1 MVDPANPYMSCLV
14 EASAGSGKTHQL
26 SERFLSLVA
35 AGSDPSK
42 ILTITF
48 TVKAAGEMRTRI
60 IEKAM
65 NLVFQPDAA
74 KTFQERLSLFY
85 SQLDH
90 PDMPAPRSARETG
103 EAILAATQALR
114 VSTIDALF
122 KEWVLKF
129 PEEAGISSD
138 MALSEPSETS
148 KIKKQAWNSYLK
160 TDTCRALIRQ
170 VMQLSSTF
178 SMAALFEK
186 VEALSRYDGL
196 IYLSKGDPVVPW
208 GAVPLAEETIVDTIS
223 ESLLQIGA
231 HYEKFNGSIQQAV
244 QQKKLEPLRQSG
256 LLSAKMK
263 VSGNQIKGKKR
274 DSLEAEISHV
284 NGTLQNFL
292 LRNVLHK
299 ADREGALI
307 LQIWR
312 GYQGALKDLKVRQ
325 NILEFSDLAKGVHRL
340 FHGETASGVSWL
352 IQQGLSHLLIDEF
365 QDTSRIQWE
374 VFQAISLELLAGQS
388 LQKSV
393 FIVGDRKQSIYG
405 FREADP
411 EVLDEAKETM
421 SQQGAHILEMSKS
434 YRSAPDLLDGVN
446 RLLQDQIPDFPL
458 HESAKRQDG
467 RLLTPREGGVWRL
480 PSTKENEV
488 EEVALLIHRLL
499 KEGRRFPVS
508 HKGADE
514 RSLQAGDVVI
524 LYRDKSSSE
533 ALELALRSLGIS
545 SLREEKQGF
554 FSRSEI
560 DDLKNLLQWLCYS
573 YNEYS
578 LLAFLSGPLG
588 GFTGSDYQA
597 LFASD
602 APLRVEEF
610 LAQKNP
616 DLFQILKEAQE
627 QVDRLPCEIL
637 LLGLWRKLAVPD
649 TYRRSFGG
657 TEGELAARNLENLL
671 LLAADQKGRL
681 HDFLRWMEES
691 ARADDTGNAMLSGA
705 GAVRMMTIHK
715 AKGLEFPFVIVMG
728 MGRDLH
734 RDDSY
739 WSKFDQRQLRYLPLK
754 RELPEEIPFETILP
768 YQVKALAD
776 EVKRLVYVATTR
788 ASQYLVLSSG
798 KSKSK
803 KDDEESDLQVKTF
816 YQLAPFE
823 EIGGDTF
830 ENRSLVR
837 EDLSRVEA
845 PSESVGSQ
853 LPREIPAQ
861 SFLLPREITLVSPS
875 QSISSQREGSP
886 RPEERRETKDPT
898 EGSPAPSSVSSADSA
913 KAGVF
918 FHRCLELG
926 FRDGNILNLELIWN
940 QILKEEESHLKGAF
954 FEMVTRSL
962 EGSPLAKLVSTAD
975 RIRTEAAFGRFSGQE
990 LCRGSMDLV
999 LEFKNEVM
1007 VIDYKTSLV
1016 DPEQLLIHAQSHG
1029 YISQLRHYM
1038 AALAEIYIGKT
1049 ILGGIWYAR
1058 PGLLLEIR
1066 NDA

>member
-1 MVDPANPYMSCLV
+1 MVDPANPYLSCLV

-65 NLVFQPDAA
+65 NLVFQPEAA
-74 KTFQERLSLFY
+74 KTFQDRLSLFY

-90 PDMPAPRSARETG
+90 PDMPPPRSAQETG

-129 PEEAGISSD
+129 PEEAGISSE
-138 MALSEPSETS
+138 MVLSEPSEMS

-160 TDTCRALIRQ
+160 TDSCRALLKQ
-170 VMQLSSTF
+170 VMLLGPTF
-178 SMAALFEK
+178 SMTALFEK
-186 VEALSRYDGL
+186 IEALSRYDGL
-196 IYLSKGDPVVPW
+196 IYLSQGEPVAPW
-208 GAVPLAEETIVDTIS
+208 RAVPLAEESVVDALADD
-223 ESLLQIGA
+223 LLQIGS
-231 HYEKFNGSIQQAV
+231 HYEKFNGPLQLAV
-244 QQKKLEPLRQSG
+244 QQKKLDPMRQSG
-256 LLSAKMK
+256 FLSAKMK
-263 VSGNQIKGKKR
+263 VSGSQIKGKKR
-274 DSLEAEISHV
+274 DSLAAEIKHV
-284 NGTLQNFL
+284 DDTLQNFL

-299 ADREGALI
+299 ADREGELI

-312 GYQGALKDLKVRQ
+312 GYQGALKDLKIKQRV
-325 NILEFSDLAKGVHRL
+325 LEFSDLAKGVHRL

-365 QDTSRIQWE
+365 QDTSRLQWE

-421 SQQGAHILEMSKS
+421 SQQGAYILEMSKS
-434 YRSAPDLLDGVN
+434 YRSAPALLDGVN

-488 EEVALLIHRLL
+488 EEVASLIDRLL
-499 KEGRRFPVS
+499 KEGRRFPIS
-508 HKGADE
+508 HKGSKE
-514 RSLQAGDVVI
+514 RSLNAADIVI

-533 ALELALRSLGIS
+533 ALELALRSRGIS

-578 LLAFLSGPLG
+578 LLAFLSGPVG
-588 GFTGSDYQA
+588 GFTGSDYKA
-597 LFASD
+597 LFASES
-602 APLRVEEF
+602 PLRVEEY

-616 DLFQILKEAQE
+616 DLYQVLKEAQN

-637 LLGLWRKLAVPD
+637 LLGLWRELAVPD

-681 HDFLRWMEES
+681 HDFLGWMEES
-691 ARADDTGNAMLSGA
+691 ARADDTGNAMLSGS

-739 WSKFDQRQLRYLPLK
+739 WSKADQRQLRYLPLK
-754 RELPEEIPFETILP
+754 RELPEGVPYETILP

-803 KDDEESDLQVKTF
+803 KDDEDAEVEVKTF
-816 YQLAPFE
+816 YHLAPFE
-823 EIGGDTF
+823 EIASDTF
-830 ENRSLVR
+830 ESRSLVQ
-837 EDLSRVEA
+837 EDISPVEEA
-845 PSESVGSQ
+845 SASLASPTPEKST
-853 LPREIPAQ
+853 
-861 SFLLPREITLVSPS
+861 SFHIPREITLVSPS
-875 QSISSQREGSP
+875 QAVSSQREGLP
-886 RPEERRETKDPT
+886 RQDERRVTKDST
-898 EGSPAPSSVSSADSA
+898 GGSPVNGSLSSGDSA

-918 FHRCLELG
+918 FHRCLELF
-926 FRDGNILNLELIWN
+926 FRDGSVSNLDLIWD
-940 QILKEEESHLKGAF
+940 QILREEESHLKGAY

-962 EGSPLAKLVSTAD
+962 GDSPLAKLVSKAD
-975 RIRTEAAFGRFSGQE
+975 RIRTEAAFGRISGQE

-999 LEFKNEVM
+999 LEFKDEVM

-1016 DPEQLLIHAQSHG
+1016 DPEQLRIHAQSHG
-1029 YISQLRHYM
+1029 YVTQLRQYM
-1038 AALAEIYIGKT
+1038 AALEEMYVGKT

-1058 PGLLLEIR
+1058 PGLLLEIG